1 MADINTHLG
10 QLATMSSADLSAEWR
25 RLYRQEP
32 PRLHPDLMRHALAY
46 TVQERVLGKLPMR
59 IARLLTASPGASPPP
74 ARLTPGTQLIRTWN
88 GRTIAV
94 LVTDDGF
101 SFEGRA
107 YRSLSAI
114 AREVTG
120 AHWSGPRFF
129 GLARG

>member
-1 MADINTHLG
+1 
-10 QLATMSSADLSAEWR
+10 MSLVDLSAEWR
-25 RLYRQEP
+25 RLHRQEP

-46 TVQERVLGKLPMR
+46 AVQERVLGKLPAR
-59 IARLLTASPGASPPP
+59 IARALTSSPDAAPPP
-74 ARLTPGTQLIRTWN
+74 ARLTPGTQLIRIWN
-88 GRTIAV
+88 GRTIEV

-107 YRSLSAI
+107 YGSLSAI

-129 GLARG
+129 GLAHG